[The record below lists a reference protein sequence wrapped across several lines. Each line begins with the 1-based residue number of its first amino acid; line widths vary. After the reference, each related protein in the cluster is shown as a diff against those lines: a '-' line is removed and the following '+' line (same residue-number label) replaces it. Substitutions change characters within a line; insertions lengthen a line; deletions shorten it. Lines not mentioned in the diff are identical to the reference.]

1 MDKLAENF
9 TKEYLNKLDML
20 EFAIGRKLK
29 QGFQGARRSTGKG
42 SSVEFSDFKTYTPG
56 DDIKR
61 IDWNSFAR
69 FDKLFIK
76 LFSEEKQ
83 AAFNIFIDTSRSM
96 DFGVHNKGYYSK
108 VLAASIAYICLKNTD
123 RINIF
128 SCKDYIVSKKEK
140 ISSKARFYEIAE
152 FLDGLEYGGNTDINK
167 AVLESERFN
176 NGAGA
181 SFILSDFFS
190 PAGYE
195 DAVNMLKYKGNDVS
209 LIQILS
215 TEEANPVLDGRF
227 RLFDSE
233 TNEWMDVLI
242 DKKILNGYKSALSDM
257 QKNIKRFCNKR
268 GLQYIF
274 ADTGNNIFDR
284 LYSLLQNPF

>member
-1 MDKLAENF
+1 MDKLAKKL

-20 EFAIGRKLK
+20 EFAIGRKLT

-42 SSVEFSDFKTYTPG
+42 SSVEFSDFKAYSPG
-56 DDIKR
+56 DDVKR

-69 FDKLFIK
+69 FNKLFIK

-83 AAFNIFIDTSRSM
+83 ANFNIFIDTSRSM
-96 DFGVHNKGYYSK
+96 DFGEYNKGYYAK

-140 ISSKARFYEIAE
+140 ISSKARFHEIAG

-176 NGAGA
+176 IGTGA

-195 DAVNMLKYKGNDVS
+195 DAANMLKYKGS
-209 LIQILS
+209 EISFIQILS
-215 TEEANPVLDGRF
+215 TEESNPALDGRY

-233 TNEWMDVLI
+233 TNEWLDVLI
-242 DKKILNGYKSALSDM
+242 DKNILHGYKTALYNM
-257 QKNIKRFCNKR
+257 QKNIKQFCDKR
-268 GLQYIF
+268 GFQYIF